1 MKKTLLTVVA
11 LLIGFGLLSSSMNF
25 GFSTS
30 SSEDSSQEQE
40 AASPSEG
47 QSESPDSENS
57 DTPLSSS
64 LQNQQQQQTEETP
77 SEVGVNSEEQR
88 AVQPQQRTDTLEMSS
103 QLSSSTVS
111 DLTQELDAA
120 IADIKAKDPTATSIS
135 IKCTITY
142 PPFKIVCEI
151 SWLST
156 ADSTPSD
163 MALQ

>member
-1 MKKTLLTVVA
+1 MKKMLLTVIA
-11 LLIGFGLLSSSMNF
+11 LLIGFGLLASSMNF

-64 LQNQQQQQTEETP
+64 LQNQQQQTEETP

-88 AVQPQQRTDTLEMSS
+88 AVQPQQKSDTLEMSS